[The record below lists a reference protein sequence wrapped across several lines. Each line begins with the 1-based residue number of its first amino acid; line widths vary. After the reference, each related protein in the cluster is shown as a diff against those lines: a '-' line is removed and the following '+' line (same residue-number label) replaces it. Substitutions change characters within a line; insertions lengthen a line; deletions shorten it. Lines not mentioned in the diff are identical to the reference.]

1 MIANSNHEFLLA
13 EPDMRDDDRY
23 DDDIDDRPRRRS
35 SSGGGSVWLILGI
48 IGGVVIF
55 CGGGLALLLIPA
67 VGKVRDAADR
77 MQSMN
82 NMRMMGLGFD
92 NQMSQQGY
100 IEPAIM
106 SKDGKPLLS
115 WRVAILPYVESN
127 NLYSQFKLDEPWD
140 SANNLR
146 LLNQM
151 PRIYAHKGSTEG
163 TSNTHYRVFVGGGAM
178 FEYGKKTRFASN
190 KPDEIGISDGTS
202 NTIEIVEAAQAVPW
216 TKPDEL
222 AFDPNGSL
230 PQLGVPGRKFV
241 NIAVA
246 DGSVRAHDLKN
257 LNPVTLKAAI
267 TANGGEVLPLEW

>member
-1 MIANSNHEFLLA
+1 
-13 EPDMRDDDRY
+13 
-23 DDDIDDRPRRRS
+23 
-35 SSGGGSVWLILGI
+35 
-48 IGGVVIF
+48 
-55 CGGGLALLLIPA
+55 
-67 VGKVRDAADR
+67 

-82 NMRMMGLGFD
+82 NMKQMALGVD

-115 WRVAILPYVESN
+115 WRVAILPYVEQN
-127 NLYSQFKLDEPWD
+127 NLYAQFKLDEPWD
-140 SANNLR
+140 SAHNKP
-146 LLNQM
+146 LLDQT
-151 PRIYAHKGSTEG
+151 PRIYAHTGVTDG

-178 FEYGKKTRFASN
+178 FEYGKKTRFAAS

-222 AFDPNGSL
+222 AFAPNGSV
-230 PQLGVPGRKFV
+230 PPLGVPGKKFV
-241 NIAVA
+241 NIAMA
-246 DGSVRAHDLKN
+246 DGAVRAHDLKN

-267 TANGGEVLPLEW
+267 TANGGELLPAEW